1 MGPDFFDL
9 IIIITLALFL
19 LRGISNGLIGEI
31 AGIISLI
38 GAFWAA
44 KSWNEQLAPYLSFIT
59 DPSWRI
65 IAACVLIFIAVMF
78 AIAWFARMLNKLL
91 AYSFVGW
98 LNKIGGAILGLAKG
112 IILWAVIFIF
122 LSALFQNEPFLRE
135 SRAYPYFKQIVAQI
149 QPWMPEGI
157 ANKINI

>member
-9 IIIITLALFL
+9 IILITLALFI
-19 LRGISNGLIGEI
+19 LRGIYNGLIGEI
-31 AGIISLI
+31 AGIISLV

-65 IAACVLIFIAVMF
+65 IASCVLIFIAVMF
-78 AIAWFARMLNKLL
+78 VIAWFARMLNKLL

-112 IILWAVIFIF
+112 IILWALIIIF
-122 LSALFQNEPFLRE
+122 LSMLFQNEPFMKE
-135 SRAYPYFKQIVAQI
+135 SRALPYFRQIVTQI
-149 QPWMPEGI
+149 QPFLPEGI